1 MAQTINTNIPS
12 LNAQRNLG
20 RSQGDLQT
28 SLQRLSSGL
37 RINSAKDDAAGLAV
51 SNRFTTQIRGL
62 TQAVRN
68 ANDGISLSQTA
79 EGALSESTNI
89 LQRVRELSIQS
100 ANATNSA
107 SDREALQSEVNQ
119 LVSELN
125 RVAESTSFNG
135 LKLLDGSFSQQA
147 FQVGAEANQTVS
159 VDVAGATGNILG
171 VNKLSVNAAADGID
185 AATASAFSDVAVSTT
200 AFGQTAAGAT
210 ISGSLD
216 ALIADQNVSV
226 VQADG
231 TTQSLALTTA
241 NLTTKS
247 ASSIATELSTA
258 TGVTATASRAD
269 AVIDVSAMTGVDDG
283 DLVQFDIAIESGVGA
298 GERQTISFNRDSG
311 NGTLFSEISTAL
323 GAAVTAI
330 NTANG
335 GDGDVAFVADA
346 TAETFTVSSL
356 SGKNVGLDSLDVADL
371 SSTTFGS
378 FSNMSVDSNVALST
392 ITTAGGFGTGIVSQ
406 ATLTGIA
413 QTGAAAITAT
423 VNATGYTAA
432 WNTDLATT
440 LTDLATAIQAD
451 AGVATA
457 VAGADSLTITGVAGA
472 DDVAVTGLTNTAG
485 GTITATGA
493 AGADSTLAAGAVTA
507 FTWNGTAGAGSI
519 AAEGYEAVSLSVYED
534 GAAVGAANV
543 TFNMYGDT
551 AVNGG
556 NFDAQLLTAIE
567 AQTAV
572 DVTNATPGDGNL
584 VLTSLSGS
592 DVSVGN
598 LVTAKSNTSIGVAAG
613 AASTISAGTGPL
625 TSAGGVSGGE
635 TATVDGDNVVA
646 MDVTLNGNTRNV
658 DVDLSGLD
666 ASSATVVATQLTAA
680 LNTGLA
686 AELGGTP
693 TVSVTNNGS
702 TVTLAALD
710 ETVTD
715 ITFAVDQANS
725 DNATANITVTTPG
738 STFTEANN
746 ILNFSG
752 ADSVTTT
759 SQVETSGLIFN
770 GEALIETG
778 GTGSLAAV
786 ATGTISITADD
797 GVTMS
802 STVTSG
808 SIFTTSALTDAATT
822 NLGLG
827 GTTAGN
833 NVAAQTLSI
842 GGKTAASVTVAQDA
856 SAATIAADVNDKSN
870 STGVSATAS
879 TTATLSNLSA
889 DGVVSFEL
897 NGISVSANVTS
908 SGLGALA
915 TAINDRTSQTG
926 GITAK
931 VSDDGSEITLTDSNG
946 DDISIGSF
954 NSSVATDGSN
964 GTAVDIEVTGGS
976 GVTATLR
983 DGGANSG
990 NYDSTVVGGTVEF
1003 QSDSTFTVSSNVA
1016 DADGGIFAGA
1026 SAELQ
1031 ASGLQNVDSVDI
1043 STVEGANRAIDI
1055 VDGALANIDSI
1066 RGDLGAIQNRF
1077 ESTINNLNSAV
1088 ENFSAARSR
1097 VLDTDFAAETAN
1109 LTRSQILQQA
1119 GVAMLSQANS
1129 LPQLVLSLLQ

>member
-12 LNAQRNLG
+12 LNAQRNLNS
-20 RSQGDLQT
+20 SQGSLHT
-28 SLQRLSSGL
+28 SLERLSSGL

-62 TQAVRN
+62 TQAARN
-68 ANDGISLSQTA
+68 ASDGISLAQTA

-147 FQVGAEANQTVS
+147 FQVGAQANQTVNI
-159 VDVAGATGNILG
+159 DVAGATGDILG

-185 AATASAFSDVAVSTT
+185 AATASTFSDVAVSST
-200 AFGQTAAGAT
+200 AFGETAAGTT
-210 ISGSLD
+210 ISAGLD
-216 ALIADQNVSV
+216 TLIADQNVSV
-226 VQADG
+226 VQSDG
-231 TTQSLALTTA
+231 STQSLALTTA

-247 ASSIATELSTA
+247 AASIASELSTA
-258 TGVTATASRAD
+258 TGVTATASRSD
-269 AVIDVSAMTGVDDG
+269 AIIDVSAMSGVDDG
-283 DLVQFDIAIESGVGA
+283 DTVSFDLAIESGVGA
-298 GERQTISFNRDSG
+298 GERQTVTFTRDSG
-311 NGTLFSEISTAL
+311 NGTLFSEISTVL

-335 GDGDVAFVADA
+335 GDGDVAFVADS
-346 TAETFTVSSL
+346 TAETFTISSL
-356 SGKNVGLDSLDVADL
+356 SGKNVALDSMDVVDL
-371 SSTTFGS
+371 SSSTFGS

-392 ITTAGGFGTGIVSQ
+392 INAGGGFGTGIVSQ

-413 QTGAAAITAT
+413 QTGDAAITAT
-423 VNATGYTAA
+423 VNGTGYTAA
-432 WNTDLATT
+432 WNANLATT
-440 LTDLATAIQAD
+440 LGDLATAIAGD
-451 AGVATA
+451 ANVNTA

-472 DDVAVTGLTNTAG
+472 DSVTVTTLTNTAG

-493 AGADSTLAAGAVTA
+493 AGADSTLAGGDVTA

-519 AAEGYEAVSLSVYED
+519 DAEGYEAVSLSVYED

-543 TFNMYGDT
+543 TFNMYGSGAT
-551 AVNGG
+551 NGG
-556 NFDAQLLTAIE
+556 NFDAQMLTAIE

-572 DVTNATPGDGNL
+572 DVTNATPGDGAL
-584 VLTSLSGS
+584 ILTSLSGS

-613 AASTISAGTGPL
+613 TSSTISAGAGPL
-625 TSAGGVSGGE
+625 TSAGGVSGGQ
-635 TATVDGDNVVA
+635 TATVDGDNDVVI
-646 MDVTLNGNTRNV
+646 DILVDGNTRTV
-658 DVDLSGLD
+658 TAALSGLD
-666 ASSATVVATQLTAA
+666 ASSDTVVSTALTAA
-680 LNTGLA
+680 LNTALA
-686 AELGGTP
+686 VEIGAGD
-693 TVSVTNNGS
+693 VSVTNNGS
-702 TVTLAALD
+702 TVTLAALA
-710 ETVTD
+710 ETATD
-715 ITFAVDQANS
+715 LTFSVNQGAS
-725 DNATANITVTTPG
+725 DNATANVTIGTPG

-752 ADSVTTT
+752 ADSITSI
-759 SQVETSGLIFN
+759 SQVETSGLTFN
-770 GEALIETG
+770 GEALIEAG
-778 GTGSLAAV
+778 GIGSLAAV
-786 ATGTISITADD
+786 ATGTVSITADD

-802 STVTSG
+802 STVSTG
-808 SIFTTSALTDAATT
+808 SIFTTSALADAETT
-822 NLGLG
+822 NLGLA

-833 NVAAQTLSI
+833 NVAAQTLTI
-842 GGKTAASVTVAQDA
+842 GGKAQATVTVAADA
-856 SAATIAADVNDKSN
+856 SAATIAADVNDKSS
-870 STGVSATAS
+870 STGVTATAS

-889 DGVVSFEL
+889 DGVVSFSL
-897 NGISVSANVTS
+897 NGTDVSANVTT

-915 TAINDRTSQTG
+915 TAINDRSSQTG
-926 GITAK
+926 GITAR
-931 VSDDGSEITLTDSNG
+931 VSDDGSEITLTDSSG
-946 DDISIGSF
+946 DDISIGTF
-954 NSSVATDGSN
+954 NSSVATDGSG
-964 GTAVDIEVTGGS
+964 GTAVDMEVTGGS

-1003 QSDSTFTVSSNVA
+1003 KSDATFAVDSSVS
-1016 DADGGIFAGA
+1016 DADGGLFAGTA
-1026 SAELQ
+1026 DQLQ
-1031 ASGLQNVDSVDI
+1031 SSELQNVDTIDI
-1043 STVEGANRAIDI
+1043 STVVGANAAIDI

-1066 RGDLGAIQNRF
+1066 RADLGAVQNRF

-1097 VLDTDFAAETAN
+1097 VLDTDFASETAS